1 MNGFIAG
8 IENFLGRVSGQESAV
23 NLLRRSAELRP
34 PLGTIVTRNGSP
46 LYQQGTPS
54 GLGDISIV
62 TKALL
67 RDGEP
72 SSRRTRVAA
81 RVGINIAGTSAF
93 TSGNFVGVGVS
104 VDKKVLSKLALH
116 GDVRAQVFLDR
127 ISTWNLPLTRGSLG
141 FSAGPELRLM
151 RNSSASVQMDGSA
164 TPYQHT
170 GATAFD
176 KGYGDVTFGFNHLF
190 HSDGRQVLAQI
201 YLRENM
207 NLPFRVRWNTDPD
220 LSLGVKLTIHGA
232 SR

>member
-1 MNGFIAG
+1 M
-8 IENFLGRVSGQESAV
+8 
-23 NLLRRSAELRP
+23 P
-34 PLGTIVTRNGSP
+34 
-46 LYQQGTPS
+46 Y
-54 GLGDISIV
+54 
-62 TKALL
+62 
-67 RDGEP
+67 
-72 SSRRTRVAA
+72 
-81 RVGINIAGTSAF
+81 
-93 TSGNFVGVGVS
+93 
-104 VDKKVLSKLALH
+104 
-116 GDVRAQVFLDR
+116 
-127 ISTWNLPLTRGSLG
+127 
-141 FSAGPELRLM
+141 RL